1 MNVDDGGP
9 AFPLER
15 LQASGLAMEAADD
28 EKRFMYLQARATCG
42 MSLRDWFAGQALAGL
57 LAAGTDPN
65 FEYSGDTTL
74 ASQCYLLA
82 RAMVIERAMLSQA
95 APDVRTQAE
104 SISIRDAQFAACMTS
119 NGDIDADH
127 SFADELLCELLT
139 MLGYRQTVDAFRKLP
154 KRYA

>member
-57 LAAGTDPN
+57 LAAGTYPN

-82 RAMVIERAMLSQA
+82 RAMVIERAMLSRA

-104 SISIRDAQFAACMTS
+104 SIIRADETFAARMPS
-119 NGDIDADH
+119 NGDIKEDH
-127 SFADELLCELLT
+127 SAADELLCELLT
-139 MLGYRQTVDAFRKLP
+139 TLGYIRTVAAFRELP
-154 KRYA
+154 KW